1 MPLPASG
8 SIYTK
13 VTEVTQVPKT
23 LNQWLMFTL
32 AVFVAGVVI
41 NTIVR
46 RIPQLAQIS
55 EGV

>member
-1 MPLPASG
+1 M
-8 SIYTK
+8 
-13 VTEVTQVPKT
+13 PKT
-23 LNQWLMFTL
+23 AEGWLKFTL
-32 AVFVAGVVI
+32 AVFVAGVLI

>member
-1 MPLPASG
+1 MPKS
-8 SIYTK
+8 
-13 VTEVTQVPKT
+13 

-32 AVFVAGVVI
+32 AVFVAGVAI

-46 RIPQLAQIS
+46 RIPQLATIA